1 MIQCH
6 NTEFCTRLWNGE
18 TPEVVP
24 SHAKEFHTLSIGKMR
39 MLFTGNSSAW
49 EANKF
54 YQ

>member
-6 NTEFCTRLWNGE
+6 NTKERNTTVEWGN
-18 TPEVVP
+18 PEVVP
-24 SHAKEFHTLSIGKMR
+24 SHAKKLFKWLIGKMR